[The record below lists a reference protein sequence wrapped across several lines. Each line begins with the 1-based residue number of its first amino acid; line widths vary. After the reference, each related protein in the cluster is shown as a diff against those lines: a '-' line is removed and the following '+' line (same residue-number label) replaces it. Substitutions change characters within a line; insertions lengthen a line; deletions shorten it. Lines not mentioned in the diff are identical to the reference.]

1 MPTQQKRPAPKSKKG
16 KKKLA
21 NKPILP
27 YLLFGFAIA
36 MVVILGIEINS
47 CLERNSLS
55 EVNTDCDFCRE
66 ATASISSKKS
76 FDDYNELHL
85 QHARRNGLRNYYR
98 TNEAFEADL
107 DSLLDNGILVKISTN
122 KYYHLDRLKHSHP
135 YLTPEAAELLQ
146 EIGIRFNQKLR
157 ERDLARYKF
166 FVTSLLRTEETQ
178 KSLRHVNVQA
188 TQNASSHYY
197 GTTFDINYR
206 KFFRWGLPNKN
217 IKTQCALEQ
226 ALKETLTELRQECR
240 LLIVHEKRNSVYHI
254 TVVKCGKS
262 KE

>member
-66 ATASISSKKS
+66 ATSSISSKKS
-76 FDDYNELHL
+76 FDDYNEQHL

-206 KFFRWGLPNKN
+206 KFFRWGLPNNN